1 MFTYIRLSFIVNI
14 ENIKEL
20 RIGEA
25 IRNIRIHAKIG
36 KEHEDR
42 WFTIIYVE
50 AGKYKSLH
58 LLAETADLFNKWVDN
73 LQRLYLHRKDMIG
86 GLGHLRKRHSI
97 WLKQHW
103 KQANKDGDSK
113 LVFDEV
119 SRLCRQLNINM
130 SKGSLRAKFDVS
142 NTYTDKNILI
152 YIFL

>member
-1 MFTYIRLSFIVNI
+1 MQGTFIVNI
-14 ENIKEL
+14 ENIREL

-25 IRNIRIHAKIG
+25 IRNYRVHFNISI
-36 KEHEDR
+36 EFENR

-58 LLAETADLFNKWVDN
+58 LLADTADLFNKWVDN
-73 LQRLYLHRKDMIG
+73 LERLYLHRKDIMG

-113 LVFDEV
+113 LIFDEV
-119 SRLCRQLNINM
+119 ARLCRQLNINM
-130 SKGSLRAKFDVS
+130 SRQLLKTKFKVS
-142 NTYTDKNILI
+142 NTL
-152 YIFL
+152 